1 MKVIHS
7 SIFRAVCAIIVG
19 VLLIQYREQTV
30 TWITIAIGV
39 LFFLSG
45 VISLASYWA
54 AKRNAEKMQGQ
65 ILSDSNGK
73 PIMGMIPKFPL
84 VSVGSLILGLLLA
97 LMPQVF
103 IAWLMFI
110 LAFILILGA
119 LTQFANLASAAKMGR
134 VGILFWLF
142 PSALLLLGLLA
153 IIKPS
158 AIASAPLFIIGW
170 GMLIYGVVELLNAFK
185 VSNNKRIWLKNQQQK
200 QKHQSFSCC
209 PFNNYLKSAKNR
221 HCIQS
226 ATYNACLF
234 TFPYFCKNQAGNP
247 CRQKVQK
254 DCIQSITCKPASCS
268 IPSAEPGNG
277 GKNAD

>member
-54 AKRNAEKMQGQ
+54 AKHNAEKMQGQ

-119 LTQFANLASAAKMGR
+119 LTQFVNLASAAKMGR

-158 AIASAPLFIIGW
+158 AIAFAPLFIIGW

-185 VSNNKRIWLKNQQQK
+185 ISNNKRIWLKNQQQQK
-200 QKHQSFSCC
+200 QDSKEI
-209 PFNNYLKSAKNR
+209 YVDVEEVKN
-221 HCIQS
+221 
-226 ATYNACLF
+226 
-234 TFPYFCKNQAGNP
+234 
-247 CRQKVQK
+247 
-254 DCIQSITCKPASCS
+254 
-268 IPSAEPGNG
+268 EE
-277 GKNAD
+277 

>member
-73 PIMGMIPKFPL
+73 PIMGMMPKFPL

-119 LTQFANLASAAKMGR
+119 LTQFVNLASAAKMGR

-142 PSALLLLGLLA
+142 PSVLLLLGLLA

-185 VSNNKRIWLKNQQQK
+185 VSNNKRIWLKNQQK
-200 QKHQSFSCC
+200 LDSKET
-209 PFNNYLKSAKNR
+209 YVDVEEVKN
-221 HCIQS
+221 
-226 ATYNACLF
+226 
-234 TFPYFCKNQAGNP
+234 
-247 CRQKVQK
+247 
-254 DCIQSITCKPASCS
+254 
-268 IPSAEPGNG
+268 EE
-277 GKNAD
+277 

>member
-73 PIMGMIPKFPL
+73 PIMGMMPKFPL

-119 LTQFANLASAAKMGR
+119 LTQFVNLASAAKMGR

-142 PSALLLLGLLA
+142 PAALLLLGLLA

-200 QKHQSFSCC
+200 QDSKEI
-209 PFNNYLKSAKNR
+209 YVDVEKVKN
-221 HCIQS
+221 
-226 ATYNACLF
+226 
-234 TFPYFCKNQAGNP
+234 
-247 CRQKVQK
+247 
-254 DCIQSITCKPASCS
+254 
-268 IPSAEPGNG
+268 EE
-277 GKNAD
+277 

>member
-1 MKVIHS
+1 MSFSMKVIHS

-73 PIMGMIPKFPL
+73 PIMGMMPKFPL

-119 LTQFANLASAAKMGR
+119 LTQFVNLASAAKMGR

-185 VSNNKRIWLKNQQQK
+185 VSNNKRIWLKNQQK
-200 QKHQSFSCC
+200 LDSKET
-209 PFNNYLKSAKNR
+209 YVDVEEVKN
-221 HCIQS
+221 
-226 ATYNACLF
+226 
-234 TFPYFCKNQAGNP
+234 
-247 CRQKVQK
+247 
-254 DCIQSITCKPASCS
+254 
-268 IPSAEPGNG
+268 EE
-277 GKNAD
+277 

>member
-45 VISLASYWA
+45 VISLTSYWA

-73 PIMGMIPKFPL
+73 PIMGMLPKFPL

-119 LTQFANLASAAKMGR
+119 LTQFVNLASAAKMGR

-200 QKHQSFSCC
+200 QDSKEI
-209 PFNNYLKSAKNR
+209 YVDVEEVKN
-221 HCIQS
+221 
-226 ATYNACLF
+226 
-234 TFPYFCKNQAGNP
+234 
-247 CRQKVQK
+247 
-254 DCIQSITCKPASCS
+254 
-268 IPSAEPGNG
+268 EE
-277 GKNAD
+277 

>member
-30 TWITIAIGV
+30 TWITVAIGV

-73 PIMGMIPKFPL
+73 PIMGMMPKFPL

-119 LTQFANLASAAKMGR
+119 LTQFVNLASAAKMGR

-185 VSNNKRIWLKNQQQK
+185 VSNNKRIWLKNQQK
-200 QKHQSFSCC
+200 LDSKET
-209 PFNNYLKSAKNR
+209 YVDVEEVKNE
-221 HCIQS
+221 
-226 ATYNACLF
+226 A
-234 TFPYFCKNQAGNP
+234 
-247 CRQKVQK
+247 
-254 DCIQSITCKPASCS
+254 
-268 IPSAEPGNG
+268 
-277 GKNAD
+277 

>member
-30 TWITIAIGV
+30 TWITVAIGV

-73 PIMGMIPKFPL
+73 PIMGMMPKFPL

-119 LTQFANLASAAKMGR
+119 LTQFVNLASAAKMGR

-185 VSNNKRIWLKNQQQK
+185 VSNNKRIWLKNQQK
-200 QKHQSFSCC
+200 LDSKDT
-209 PFNNYLKSAKNR
+209 YVDVEEVKN
-221 HCIQS
+221 
-226 ATYNACLF
+226 
-234 TFPYFCKNQAGNP
+234 
-247 CRQKVQK
+247 
-254 DCIQSITCKPASCS
+254 
-268 IPSAEPGNG
+268 EE
-277 GKNAD
+277 

>member
-73 PIMGMIPKFPL
+73 PIMGMMPKFPL

-119 LTQFANLASAAKMGR
+119 LTQFVNLASTAKMGR

-200 QKHQSFSCC
+200 QDSKEI
-209 PFNNYLKSAKNR
+209 YVDVEEVKN
-221 HCIQS
+221 
-226 ATYNACLF
+226 
-234 TFPYFCKNQAGNP
+234 
-247 CRQKVQK
+247 
-254 DCIQSITCKPASCS
+254 
-268 IPSAEPGNG
+268 EE
-277 GKNAD
+277 

>member
-54 AKRNAEKMQGQ
+54 AKRNAEKMQGL

-73 PIMGMIPKFPL
+73 PIMGMMPKFPL

-119 LTQFANLASAAKMGR
+119 LTQFVNLASAAKMGR

-200 QKHQSFSCC
+200 QDSKEI
-209 PFNNYLKSAKNR
+209 YVDVEEVKN
-221 HCIQS
+221 
-226 ATYNACLF
+226 
-234 TFPYFCKNQAGNP
+234 
-247 CRQKVQK
+247 
-254 DCIQSITCKPASCS
+254 
-268 IPSAEPGNG
+268 EE
-277 GKNAD
+277 

>member
-73 PIMGMIPKFPL
+73 PIMGMMPKFPL

-103 IAWLMFI
+103 IVWLMFI

-119 LTQFANLASAAKMGR
+119 LTQFVNLASAAKMGR

-185 VSNNKRIWLKNQQQK
+185 VSNNKRIWLNNQQQK
-200 QKHQSFSCC
+200 QDSKEI
-209 PFNNYLKSAKNR
+209 YVDVEEVKN
-221 HCIQS
+221 
-226 ATYNACLF
+226 
-234 TFPYFCKNQAGNP
+234 
-247 CRQKVQK
+247 
-254 DCIQSITCKPASCS
+254 
-268 IPSAEPGNG
+268 EE
-277 GKNAD
+277 

>member
-54 AKRNAEKMQGQ
+54 ATRNAEKMQGQ

-200 QKHQSFSCC
+200 QNSKEI
-209 PFNNYLKSAKNR
+209 YVDVEEVKN
-221 HCIQS
+221 
-226 ATYNACLF
+226 
-234 TFPYFCKNQAGNP
+234 
-247 CRQKVQK
+247 
-254 DCIQSITCKPASCS
+254 
-268 IPSAEPGNG
+268 EE
-277 GKNAD
+277 

>member
-30 TWITIAIGV
+30 TWITVAIGV

-119 LTQFANLASAAKMGR
+119 LTQFVNLASAAKMGR

-185 VSNNKRIWLKNQQQK
+185 VSNNKRIWLNNQQQK
-200 QKHQSFSCC
+200 QDSKEI
-209 PFNNYLKSAKNR
+209 YVDVEEVKN
-221 HCIQS
+221 
-226 ATYNACLF
+226 
-234 TFPYFCKNQAGNP
+234 
-247 CRQKVQK
+247 
-254 DCIQSITCKPASCS
+254 
-268 IPSAEPGNG
+268 EE
-277 GKNAD
+277 

>member
-65 ILSDSNGK
+65 ILSDFTGK
-73 PIMGMIPKFPL
+73 PIMGMMPKFPL

-119 LTQFANLASAAKMGR
+119 LTQFVNLASAAKMGR

-185 VSNNKRIWLKNQQQK
+185 ISNNKRIWLKNQQQK
-200 QKHQSFSCC
+200 QDSKEI
-209 PFNNYLKSAKNR
+209 YVDVEEVKN
-221 HCIQS
+221 
-226 ATYNACLF
+226 
-234 TFPYFCKNQAGNP
+234 
-247 CRQKVQK
+247 
-254 DCIQSITCKPASCS
+254 
-268 IPSAEPGNG
+268 EE
-277 GKNAD
+277 

>member
-65 ILSDSNGK
+65 LLSDSNGK
-73 PIMGMIPKFPL
+73 PIMGMIHKFPL

-200 QKHQSFSCC
+200 QDSKEI
-209 PFNNYLKSAKNR
+209 YVDVEEVKN
-221 HCIQS
+221 
-226 ATYNACLF
+226 
-234 TFPYFCKNQAGNP
+234 
-247 CRQKVQK
+247 
-254 DCIQSITCKPASCS
+254 
-268 IPSAEPGNG
+268 EE
-277 GKNAD
+277 

>member
-45 VISLASYWA
+45 VISLTSYWA

-65 ILSDSNGK
+65 LLSDSNGK

-119 LTQFANLASAAKMGR
+119 LTQFANLSSAAKMGR

-200 QKHQSFSCC
+200 QNSKEI
-209 PFNNYLKSAKNR
+209 YVDVEEVKN
-221 HCIQS
+221 
-226 ATYNACLF
+226 
-234 TFPYFCKNQAGNP
+234 
-247 CRQKVQK
+247 
-254 DCIQSITCKPASCS
+254 
-268 IPSAEPGNG
+268 EE
-277 GKNAD
+277 

>member
-30 TWITIAIGV
+30 TWITNAIGV

-73 PIMGMIPKFPL
+73 PIMGMLPKFPL

-119 LTQFANLASAAKMGR
+119 QTQFVNLASAAKMGR

-200 QKHQSFSCC
+200 QDSKEI
-209 PFNNYLKSAKNR
+209 YVDVEEVKN
-221 HCIQS
+221 
-226 ATYNACLF
+226 
-234 TFPYFCKNQAGNP
+234 
-247 CRQKVQK
+247 
-254 DCIQSITCKPASCS
+254 
-268 IPSAEPGNG
+268 EE
-277 GKNAD
+277 

>member
-30 TWITIAIGV
+30 TWITVAIGV

-73 PIMGMIPKFPL
+73 PIMGMMPKFPL

-119 LTQFANLASAAKMGR
+119 LTQFVNLASAAKMGS

-142 PSALLLLGLLA
+142 PSVLLLLGLLT

-158 AIASAPLFIIGW
+158 AIASAPLLIIGW

-185 VSNNKRIWLKNQQQK
+185 ISNNKRIWLKNQQK
-200 QKHQSFSCC
+200 LDSKES
-209 PFNNYLKSAKNR
+209 YVDVEEVKN
-221 HCIQS
+221 
-226 ATYNACLF
+226 
-234 TFPYFCKNQAGNP
+234 
-247 CRQKVQK
+247 
-254 DCIQSITCKPASCS
+254 
-268 IPSAEPGNG
+268 EE
-277 GKNAD
+277 

>member
-73 PIMGMIPKFPL
+73 PIMGMLPKFPL

-119 LTQFANLASAAKMGR
+119 LTQFVNLASAAKMGR

-185 VSNNKRIWLKNQQQK
+185 ISNNKRIWLKNQQQK
-200 QKHQSFSCC
+200 PESKEI
-209 PFNNYLKSAKNR
+209 YVDVEEVKN
-221 HCIQS
+221 
-226 ATYNACLF
+226 
-234 TFPYFCKNQAGNP
+234 
-247 CRQKVQK
+247 
-254 DCIQSITCKPASCS
+254 
-268 IPSAEPGNG
+268 EE
-277 GKNAD
+277 

>member
-73 PIMGMIPKFPL
+73 PIMGMMPKFPL

-119 LTQFANLASAAKMGR
+119 LTQFVNLASAAKMGR

-185 VSNNKRIWLKNQQQK
+185 VSNNKRIWLKNQQK
-200 QKHQSFSCC
+200 LDSKDT
-209 PFNNYLKSAKNR
+209 YVDVEEVKN
-221 HCIQS
+221 
-226 ATYNACLF
+226 
-234 TFPYFCKNQAGNP
+234 
-247 CRQKVQK
+247 
-254 DCIQSITCKPASCS
+254 
-268 IPSAEPGNG
+268 EE
-277 GKNAD
+277 

>member
-119 LTQFANLASAAKMGR
+119 LTQFVNLASAAKMGR

-170 GMLIYGVVELLNAFK
+170 GMLIYGVVKLLNAVK
-185 VSNNKRIWLKNQQQK
+185 VSNNKRIRLKNQQQK
-200 QKHQSFSCC
+200 QDSKEI
-209 PFNNYLKSAKNR
+209 YVDVEEVKN
-221 HCIQS
+221 
-226 ATYNACLF
+226 
-234 TFPYFCKNQAGNP
+234 
-247 CRQKVQK
+247 
-254 DCIQSITCKPASCS
+254 
-268 IPSAEPGNG
+268 EE
-277 GKNAD
+277 

>member
-30 TWITIAIGV
+30 TWITVAIGV

-73 PIMGMIPKFPL
+73 PIMGMMPKFPL

-119 LTQFANLASAAKMGR
+119 LTQFVNLASAAKMGR

-142 PSALLLLGLLA
+142 PSVLLLLGLLT

-185 VSNNKRIWLKNQQQK
+185 ISNNKRIWLKNQQK
-200 QKHQSFSCC
+200 LDSKET
-209 PFNNYLKSAKNR
+209 YVDVEEVKN
-221 HCIQS
+221 
-226 ATYNACLF
+226 
-234 TFPYFCKNQAGNP
+234 
-247 CRQKVQK
+247 
-254 DCIQSITCKPASCS
+254 
-268 IPSAEPGNG
+268 EE
-277 GKNAD
+277 

>member
-30 TWITIAIGV
+30 TWITVAIGV

-54 AKRNAEKMQGQ
+54 AKRNAGKMQGQ

-73 PIMGMIPKFPL
+73 PIMGMMPKFPL

-119 LTQFANLASAAKMGR
+119 LTQFVNLASAAKMGR

-142 PSALLLLGLLA
+142 PSVLLLLGLLT

-158 AIASAPLFIIGW
+158 AIASAPLLIIGW

-185 VSNNKRIWLKNQQQK
+185 ISNNKRIWLKNQQK
-200 QKHQSFSCC
+200 LDSKET
-209 PFNNYLKSAKNR
+209 YVDVEEVKN
-221 HCIQS
+221 
-226 ATYNACLF
+226 
-234 TFPYFCKNQAGNP
+234 
-247 CRQKVQK
+247 
-254 DCIQSITCKPASCS
+254 
-268 IPSAEPGNG
+268 EE
-277 GKNAD
+277 

>member
-30 TWITIAIGV
+30 TWITVAIGV

-73 PIMGMIPKFPL
+73 PIMGMLPKFPL

-103 IAWLMFI
+103 IAWQMFI

-119 LTQFANLASAAKMGR
+119 LTQFVNLASAAKMGR

-200 QKHQSFSCC
+200 QDSKEI
-209 PFNNYLKSAKNR
+209 YVDVEEVKN
-221 HCIQS
+221 
-226 ATYNACLF
+226 
-234 TFPYFCKNQAGNP
+234 
-247 CRQKVQK
+247 
-254 DCIQSITCKPASCS
+254 
-268 IPSAEPGNG
+268 EE
-277 GKNAD
+277 

>member
-30 TWITIAIGV
+30 TWITIAIGI

-73 PIMGMIPKFPL
+73 PIMGMMPKFPL

-119 LTQFANLASAAKMGR
+119 LTQFVNLASAAKMGR

-185 VSNNKRIWLKNQQQK
+185 ISNNKRIWLKNQQK
-200 QKHQSFSCC
+200 LDSKET
-209 PFNNYLKSAKNR
+209 YVDVEEVKN
-221 HCIQS
+221 
-226 ATYNACLF
+226 
-234 TFPYFCKNQAGNP
+234 
-247 CRQKVQK
+247 
-254 DCIQSITCKPASCS
+254 
-268 IPSAEPGNG
+268 EE
-277 GKNAD
+277 

>member
-119 LTQFANLASAAKMGR
+119 LTQFVNLASAAKMGR

-158 AIASAPLFIIGW
+158 AIASAPLFIIGL

-185 VSNNKRIWLKNQQQK
+185 VSKNKRIWLKNQQQK
-200 QKHQSFSCC
+200 QDSKEI
-209 PFNNYLKSAKNR
+209 YVDVEEVKN
-221 HCIQS
+221 
-226 ATYNACLF
+226 
-234 TFPYFCKNQAGNP
+234 
-247 CRQKVQK
+247 
-254 DCIQSITCKPASCS
+254 
-268 IPSAEPGNG
+268 EE
-277 GKNAD
+277 

>member
-73 PIMGMIPKFPL
+73 PIMGMMPKFPL

-119 LTQFANLASAAKMGR
+119 LTQFVNLASAAKMGR

-142 PSALLLLGLLA
+142 PSVLLLLGLLA

-200 QKHQSFSCC
+200 QDSKEI
-209 PFNNYLKSAKNR
+209 YVDVEEVKN
-221 HCIQS
+221 
-226 ATYNACLF
+226 
-234 TFPYFCKNQAGNP
+234 
-247 CRQKVQK
+247 
-254 DCIQSITCKPASCS
+254 
-268 IPSAEPGNG
+268 EE
-277 GKNAD
+277 

>member
-45 VISLASYWA
+45 VISLTSYWA

-73 PIMGMIPKFPL
+73 PIMGMMPKFPL

-200 QKHQSFSCC
+200 QDSKEI
-209 PFNNYLKSAKNR
+209 YVDVEEVKN
-221 HCIQS
+221 
-226 ATYNACLF
+226 
-234 TFPYFCKNQAGNP
+234 
-247 CRQKVQK
+247 
-254 DCIQSITCKPASCS
+254 
-268 IPSAEPGNG
+268 EE
-277 GKNAD
+277 

>member
-73 PIMGMIPKFPL
+73 PIMGMMPKFPL

-119 LTQFANLASAAKMGR
+119 LTQFVNLASAAKMGR

-185 VSNNKRIWLKNQQQK
+185 ISNNKRIWLKNQQK
-200 QKHQSFSCC
+200 LDPKET
-209 PFNNYLKSAKNR
+209 YVDVEEVKN
-221 HCIQS
+221 
-226 ATYNACLF
+226 
-234 TFPYFCKNQAGNP
+234 
-247 CRQKVQK
+247 
-254 DCIQSITCKPASCS
+254 
-268 IPSAEPGNG
+268 EE
-277 GKNAD
+277 

>member
-30 TWITIAIGV
+30 TWITVAIGV

-73 PIMGMIPKFPL
+73 PIMGMMPKFPL

-119 LTQFANLASAAKMGR
+119 LTQFVNLASAAKMGR

-185 VSNNKRIWLKNQQQK
+185 ISNNKRTWLKNQQK
-200 QKHQSFSCC
+200 LDSKET
-209 PFNNYLKSAKNR
+209 YVDVEEVKN
-221 HCIQS
+221 
-226 ATYNACLF
+226 
-234 TFPYFCKNQAGNP
+234 
-247 CRQKVQK
+247 
-254 DCIQSITCKPASCS
+254 
-268 IPSAEPGNG
+268 EE
-277 GKNAD
+277 

>member
-73 PIMGMIPKFPL
+73 PIMGMLPKFPL

-119 LTQFANLASAAKMGR
+119 LTQFVNLASAAKMGR

-185 VSNNKRIWLKNQQQK
+185 VSNNKRIWLKNQQK
-200 QKHQSFSCC
+200 LDSKE
-209 PFNNYLKSAKNR
+209 
-221 HCIQS
+221 
-226 ATYNACLF
+226 TY
-234 TFPYFCKNQAGNP
+234 
-247 CRQKVQK
+247 VDVEEVK
-254 DCIQSITCKPASCS
+254 D
-268 IPSAEPGNG
+268 EE
-277 GKNAD
+277 

>member
-73 PIMGMIPKFPL
+73 PITGMIPKFPL

-119 LTQFANLASAAKMGR
+119 LTQFVNLASAAKMGR

-170 GMLIYGVVELLNAFK
+170 GMLIYGVVELLNALK
-185 VSNNKRIWLKNQQQK
+185 ISNNKRIWLKNQQQK
-200 QKHQSFSCC
+200 QDSKEI
-209 PFNNYLKSAKNR
+209 YVDVEEVKN
-221 HCIQS
+221 
-226 ATYNACLF
+226 
-234 TFPYFCKNQAGNP
+234 
-247 CRQKVQK
+247 
-254 DCIQSITCKPASCS
+254 
-268 IPSAEPGNG
+268 EE
-277 GKNAD
+277 

>member
-73 PIMGMIPKFPL
+73 PIMGMMPKFPL

-119 LTQFANLASAAKMGR
+119 LTQFVNLASAAKMGR
-134 VGILFWLF
+134 VGILFWIF
-142 PSALLLLGLLA
+142 PSVLLLLGLLA

-185 VSNNKRIWLKNQQQK
+185 VSNNKRIWLNNQQQK
-200 QKHQSFSCC
+200 QDSKEI
-209 PFNNYLKSAKNR
+209 YVDVEEVKN
-221 HCIQS
+221 
-226 ATYNACLF
+226 
-234 TFPYFCKNQAGNP
+234 
-247 CRQKVQK
+247 
-254 DCIQSITCKPASCS
+254 
-268 IPSAEPGNG
+268 EE
-277 GKNAD
+277 